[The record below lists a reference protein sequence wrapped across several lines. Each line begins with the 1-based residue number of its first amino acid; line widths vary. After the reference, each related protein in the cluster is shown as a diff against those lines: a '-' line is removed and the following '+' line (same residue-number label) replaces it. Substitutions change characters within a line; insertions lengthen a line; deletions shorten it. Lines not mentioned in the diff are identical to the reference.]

1 MKRHMKSIVTPF
13 IAVPLIGAL
22 LVVST
27 LLNSG
32 HGDFGVLQWCLV
44 ILAVLLGGWIIAM
57 LLNVAIFAPVYWLL
71 GRLQSKKSKT
81 DTKHDPDA

>member
-1 MKRHMKSIVTPF
+1 MKSIVTPF
-13 IAVPLIGAL
+13 IAVLIIGVL

-27 LLNSG
+27 LINSG
-32 HGDFGVLQWCLV
+32 HEDFGFLQWCLV
-44 ILAVLLGGWIIAM
+44 ILALLLVGWIIAM
-57 LLNVAIFAPVYWLL
+57 LLNVAIFAPVFWLL

>member
-1 MKRHMKSIVTPF
+1 MKSIVTPF
-13 IAVPLIGAL
+13 IAVLTIGVL

-27 LLNSG
+27 LMNSG
-32 HGDFGVLQWCLV
+32 HEDFGVLQWCLV
-44 ILAVLLGGWIIAM
+44 ILAVFLVGWIIAM

-81 DTKHDPDA
+81 DTKHNHDA